1 MVRSSRLAR
10 ASSRHTPPRVARRTC
25 RRLLLVWR
33 MRIVVRAGR
42 YRRAIPSRVLRTGR
56 DTTPVGSTS
65 PASKTTTGRA
75 SGVAW
80 TPRRS
85 VGKRAR
91 RATRSRNS
99 RAPSPST
106 NPSSRSSCFLLGWTS
121 SPRCWGASR
130 RGRWRSPRTP
140 QTRPQRSR
148 SSARSSQISTPSR
161 ATPMRAS
168 SSRRARTPP
177 HTPPRARASPSPT
190 SSTAVDATKSR
201 HPEGEPRRGPFDG
214 FPSSA
219 SSARATARSRAD
231 STASSRREQV
241 HRSPSTATFVSRPP
255 TRSPASLSC
264 STRRARPRPRR
275 ASSSATRTSR
285 ITAR

>member
-1 MVRSSRLAR
+1 MRSSRLAR

-85 VGKRAR
+85 VGKRAT

-190 SSTAVDATKSR
+190 SSTAVDATKVDTPRASQAEDPSMDFHR
-201 HPEGEPRRGPFDG
+201 APRRR
-214 FPSSA
+214 
-219 SSARATARSRAD
+219 ARRRVPARI
-231 STASSRREQV
+231 
-241 HRSPSTATFVSRPP
+241 
-255 TRSPASLSC
+255 
-264 STRRARPRPRR
+264 RPRPRVANKSIGPHRRRRSSR
-275 ASSSATRTSR
+275 APRP
-285 ITAR
+285 ARRRRFRAVHVGLDLVPEGRPRRPRAPHA

>member
-1 MVRSSRLAR
+1 
-10 ASSRHTPPRVARRTC
+10 
-25 RRLLLVWR
+25 

-85 VGKRAR
+85 VGKRAT
-91 RATRSRNS
+91 RATRSRFA
-99 RAPSPST
+99 RAVAVDEPLVALLVFP
-106 NPSSRSSCFLLGWTS
+106 PGMDFLPALLGCFAS
-121 SPRCWGASR
+121 GAVAVPAYPPDPSAALAKLR
-130 RGRWRSPRTP
+130 AQLSDFDTLARDADARIVITTP
-140 QTRPQRSR
+140 
-148 SSARSSQISTPSR
+148 
-161 ATPMRAS
+161 
-168 SSRRARTPP
+168 RTPP
-177 HTPPRARASPSPT
+177 HTPPRARARRPRQPPRPR
-190 SSTAVDATKSR
+190 STRQKSTPRGRAT
-201 HPEGEPRRGPFDG
+201 PGPFDG

-264 STRRARPRPRR
+264 STRRLDSRPQGRPRPPR
-275 ASSSATRTSR
+275 APHA
-285 ITAR
+285 